1 LQVLNNQLENK
12 PGEIMLNKKPRI
24 KAVTTVK
31 QIMDWL
37 ADSQLTYLD
46 FLEQLAW
53 RQKILSLERA
63 VIKKSML

>member
-1 LQVLNNQLENK
+1 
-12 PGEIMLNKKPRI
+12 MLNKKPRI